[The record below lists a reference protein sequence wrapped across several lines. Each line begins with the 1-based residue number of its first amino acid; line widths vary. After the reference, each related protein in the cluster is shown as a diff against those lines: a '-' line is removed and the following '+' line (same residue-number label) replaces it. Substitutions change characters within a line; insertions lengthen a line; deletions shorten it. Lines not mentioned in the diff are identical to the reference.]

1 MWPAK
6 PWRRGAIVVNAQNN
20 AAITSNS
27 TLVTSAVSAS
37 TGAKTTYV
45 SNQKAGNASNTNSNL
60 QSTTTLKFGD
70 TVLYQATYST
80 ANLFGTSVPK
90 TETINPGDTV
100 FVAPG
105 FTGSGTPDQVYE
117 YTGSTPET
125 INLETENYTTGPWTA
140 ISAVEGAVYKFMGP
154 SGTAVNLATGLLYD
168 ATSGDPITDSNSTT
182 ANKNQNY
189 YDLGYWQQVPKAQL
203 QASTDDKG
211 KSTSGSAS
219 GATVGGVVVLNETHG
234 GAYAIVTSS
243 TVKGALLQVTANDN
257 ETISAT
263 LDATATSTAGSSF
276 GSSSTD
282 SSTGTTL
289 AVNGSI
295 AINEILGGAEA
306 YITGSTVTTTGAT
319 SGDVDVEATNSST
332 ITATTASATT
342 ASSSGG
348 LAAAVGVIL
357 ADNTIGADF
366 QNLAVPHR
374 RRHRRRGRAR
384 LPERGRHDRL
394 YP

>member
-1 MWPAK
+1 M
-6 PWRRGAIVVNAQNN
+6 
-20 AAITSNS
+20 
-27 TLVTSAVSAS
+27 
-37 TGAKTTYV
+37 
-45 SNQKAGNASNTNSNL
+45 
-60 QSTTTLKFGD
+60 
-70 TVLYQATYST
+70 
-80 ANLFGTSVPK
+80 
-90 TETINPGDTV
+90 
-100 FVAPG
+100 
-105 FTGSGTPDQVYE
+105 
-117 YTGSTPET
+117 
-125 INLETENYTTGPWTA
+125 
-140 ISAVEGAVYKFMGP
+140 
-154 SGTAVNLATGLLYD
+154 
-168 ATSGDPITDSNSTT
+168 
-182 ANKNQNY
+182 
-189 YDLGYWQQVPKAQL
+189 
-203 QASTDDKG
+203 
-211 KSTSGSAS
+211 
-219 GATVGGVVVLNETHG
+219 VLNETHG

-276 GSSSTD
+276 GSSSTN

-366 QNLAVPHR
+366 QKSAVPHR